1 MQVWAGLRGAVG
13 LSLSLFVLL
22 DNSIEDLRY
31 RTLSFFFMGMMV
43 SGVSNL
49 LHLPDAPDSDT
60 VMNMTIANTLGAPSY
75 LACTGGC
82 RCQTLL
88 LALVSHALLHQS

>member
-22 DNSIEDLRY
+22 DNQIEDLRY

-43 SGVSNL
+43 SSL
-49 LHLPDAPDSDT
+49 RAQLPDLA
-60 VMNMTIANTLGAPSY
+60 IA
-75 LACTGGC
+75 LAFD
-82 RCQTLL
+82 
-88 LALVSHALLHQS
+88 ALLHTDSEYGQWIALHQTALGRAFQGCCTVS

>member
-1 MQVWAGLRGAVG
+1 VQVWAGLRGAVG

-43 SGVSNL
+43 SGASFCF
-49 LHLPDAPDSDT
+49 T
-60 VMNMTIANTLGAPSY
+60 
-75 LACTGGC
+75 
-82 RCQTLL
+82 
-88 LALVSHALLHQS
+88 

>member
-22 DNSIEDLRY
+22 DNTIEDLRS

-43 SGVSNL
+43 SRSW
-49 LHLPDAPDSDT
+49 S
-60 VMNMTIANTLGAPSY
+60 
-75 LACTGGC
+75 
-82 RCQTLL
+82 
-88 LALVSHALLHQS
+88 